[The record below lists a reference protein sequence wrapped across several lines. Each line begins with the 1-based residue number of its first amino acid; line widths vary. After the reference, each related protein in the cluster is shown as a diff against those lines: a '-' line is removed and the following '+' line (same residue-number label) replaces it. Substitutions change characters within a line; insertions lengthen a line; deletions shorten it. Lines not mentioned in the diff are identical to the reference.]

1 MLAAAPSAA
10 SRSVHRGRYA
20 ALVSFLLLTVCAVQ
34 AYGQDTNKSVDGA
47 PWTTP
52 VETIAE
58 AQTRIDALSEASQ
71 QEDDAVK
78 QLMALYTTT
87 KTKLESVR
95 DYEERSQELLDA
107 MQSAPAELDKLSQEL
122 ESLTDP
128 ANEDIV
134 RPEQAD
140 KTRATIEHDLS
151 EAQAR
156 VTALQTRIADMS
168 LKSDELDAEPAK
180 TRIELADAKDNLTTL
195 MRKLDNDASNADPF
209 AVARHS
215 VVLAGLKA
223 GPAEIEML
231 NNKILSHDARQSL
244 LSKQQELAVVELEQ
258 AQTQA
263 TKLAQTLSR
272 LRVSEAR
279 QAAAQAA
286 QTARDSRGK
295 HPVVVEVAE
304 KNGAISRELAN
315 AITAQRGVANTQRE
329 YAQQAEDISAQF
341 AAAKRRLEIAG
352 LSSVL
357 GEVLRD
363 QRRKLPKSRDYREQI
378 RERVI
383 ETSDVGLKQFT
394 AEDDALAL
402 KDLNAVVTRTLERSQ
417 AFASD
422 AERDTVRAQLE
433 TLFAEQRDLLNE
445 LAASYGDWLD
455 GLADVDFQL
464 TNMLDQSDAY
474 TAFLDERLLWI
485 PSAPFVG
492 WETLNQVWQSVQWF
506 LTPGNWIAALTAI
519 LRETVTAPVLT
530 GSIFVAILLLFR
542 CHLSLTRELT
552 AIAQRVASVYS
563 DSFSLTA
570 KALFITVV
578 LSLSW
583 PLVVAFVGW
592 HLRTAPGA
600 TTFVKALGTGLGAA
614 AVPFFYLRLV
624 RYVYRSNGLAEAH
637 FRWTQQTLKLLRRHL
652 WWLSFIVI
660 PMTFITAMAAWPEDQ
675 RHHMDGAGR
684 VAFMIGAIAISL
696 FAQRVLNPSGD
707 FVSRLF
713 ATRRGGWLSRLRYVW
728 YPTVVGIPLVLAIVA
743 GVGYMYTAEQLMQR
757 IYYSLLLIVAV
768 IFLHALTTRWL
779 VVAQRKLAW
788 KKAQSLRLD
797 DEHARAENSAEG
809 ARVNLDTAEVDI
821 ATIKAQTRHL
831 LMTIASWSL
840 IVGLWFVWANLLPAL
855 GVLDTVTVW
864 QYAVTVDGQDTLQP
878 ITLSDIAFAVVVG
891 AIVVAAARNLP
902 GVLEIAVLQRL
913 PLEPGSRYAITTV
926 SQYIIVA
933 IGLSAILGAIG
944 MGWSRVQWLIAALGV
959 GLGFGLQEIFANFV
973 SGLILLFER
982 PVRIGDTVTVDNQSG
997 TVSRIRI
1004 RATTIVDWDNKEI
1017 IIPNKTFITGHLI
1030 NWTLT
1035 ETVTRVVIPIG
1046 IAYGSDTKHA
1056 YNVILGEGR
1065 TNPLVLSEPEPS
1077 LFFLGFGDS
1086 SLNFELRVYVRTLGD
1101 RLPVTHEL
1109 HMAIERALN
1118 ENGIEMPFPQR
1129 DLHIRSV
1136 ESDTV
1141 SSKDSIDRALRIV
1154 DVPKAPEPD
1163 PAG

>member
-1 MLAAAPSAA
+1 MLATKPRAVSGEPLT
-10 SRSVHRGRYA
+10 RRYCV
-20 ALVSFLLLTVCAVQ
+20 LVSFLLLTVCAFQ
-34 AYGQDTNKSVDGA
+34 ACGQETNSAVDGA

-52 VETIAE
+52 AETITE
-58 AQTRIDALSEASQ
+58 AQTRIDALSTLPQ
-71 QEDDAVK
+71 QEGDAAK
-78 QLMALYTTT
+78 QLIALYTTT
-87 KTKLESVR
+87 KITLEGVG
-95 DYEERSQELLDA
+95 DNEERNRELLDV
-107 MQSAPAELDKLSQEL
+107 MQSAPAELDKLSVEL
-122 ESLTDP
+122 ELLRSSATEEADP
-128 ANEDIV
+128 
-134 RPEQAD
+134 PEQAE
-140 KTRATIEHDLS
+140 KSRATVEHDLS
-151 EAQAR
+151 EAQAHI
-156 VTALQTRIADMS
+156 TALQTRIADMS

-180 TRIELADAKDNLTTL
+180 TRIELAEAKDDLTAL
-195 MRKLDNDASNADPF
+195 MRKLDNDASNTDPF

-223 GPAEIEML
+223 GQAEIEML
-231 NNKILSHDARQSL
+231 NNKLLSHDARQSL
-244 LSKQQELAVVELEQ
+244 LSEQQELAVTTLEQ
-258 AQTQA
+258 AQARA
-263 TKLAQTLSR
+263 TKLEQTLSR

-304 KNGAISRELAN
+304 RNGAISRELAN

-329 YAQQAEDISAQF
+329 YAQQAQDISAQF

-363 QRRKLPKSRDYREQI
+363 QRRKLPKSRDYREQL

-402 KDLNAVVTRTLERSQ
+402 KDTNAVVARTLQRSQ
-417 AFASD
+417 GFASD
-422 AERDTVRAQLE
+422 AERDTVGAQLE
-433 TLFAEQRDLLNE
+433 TLYGEQRGLLNE

-492 WETLNQVWQSVQWF
+492 WETLSQVWQSVQWF
-506 LTPGNWIAALTAI
+506 LTPANWFAALTAI

-592 HLRTAPGA
+592 HMRTAPGA
-600 TTFVKALGTGLGAA
+600 PTFVKALGTGLGAA
-614 AVPFFYLRLV
+614 AVPFFYLRFV
-624 RYVYRSNGLAEAH
+624 RYVCRSNGLAKAH
-637 FRWTQQTLKLLRRHL
+637 FRWTQQTLRLLRRHL
-652 WWLSFIVI
+652 WWLSVIVI

-684 VAFMIGAIAISL
+684 VAFMISAIAMSL
-696 FAQRVLNPSGD
+696 FAQRVLSPSGD
-707 FVSRLF
+707 FVNPLF

-728 YPTVVGIPLVLAIVA
+728 YPTVVGIPLILAIVA
-743 GVGYMYTAEQLMQR
+743 GVGYLYTAEQLMQR

-768 IFLHALTTRWL
+768 IFVHALTTRWL

-788 KKAQSLRLD
+788 RKAQSLRLD
-797 DEHARAENSAEG
+797 DEHAKADSSAEG
-809 ARVNLDTAEVDI
+809 TRVNLDTAEVDI

-831 LMTIASWSL
+831 LMTVAAWSL

-878 ITLSDIAFAVVVG
+878 ITLADIAFAVVVG

-902 GVLEIAVLQRL
+902 GVLEIAILQRL

-933 IGLSAILGAIG
+933 IGLSAILSAIG
-944 MGWSRVQWLIAALGV
+944 MGWSRVQWLVAALGV

-1017 IIPNKTFITGHLI
+1017 IIPNKTFITGHLT

-1056 YNVILGEGR
+1056 YNVMLNEAR
-1065 TNPLVLSEPEPS
+1065 ANPLVLNEPEPS

-1086 SLNFELRVYVRTLGD
+1086 ALNFELRVHVRALGD
-1101 RLPVTHEL
+1101 RLPVIHEL
-1109 HMAIERALN
+1109 HMAIERVLS
-1118 ENGIEMPFPQR
+1118 EQGIEIPFPQR
-1129 DLHIRSV
+1129 DLTIRSIQ
-1136 ESDTV
+1136 SDAV
-1141 SSKDSIDRALRIV
+1141 SSTESVDRALRIV